1 MMPWYAL
8 CWALCTLQLPGLS
21 TGKLIREEI
30 TLTWD
35 LGAPNG
41 HVREMIKMNGDF
53 PGPSFVWD
61 EDDDIEV
68 IVHNKMPF
76 NSSIHWHGLMMQGT
90 PWSDGAPGA
99 TQLPIEPEEIF
110 IYRFKASPSG
120 THWYHAHSRTTLL
133 DGLYGGIFIRPS
145 QDTPGPWSLIS
156 KDKSD
161 IQAMEKASSNPKQV
175 LVSDWTHFKSW
186 NYMEAEEASKFTI
199 FCVDSIL
206 LNGKGSIFCPG
217 EEYLVNHTSTY
228 MKWALYPGHVN
239 DKGCFPFMK
248 STEGP
253 YLSQGRP
260 EKIPLHL
267 QKGCVPAAG
276 DQEVIHVD
284 PKNRWASLNFIGAA
298 TFKTTIF
305 TVDEHPMWVYEV
317 DGHRIE
323 PQKVDTVKMY
333 AGERYSVMI
342 RLDKEPKDYTIRVA
356 DSGLTQIISSFATLR
371 YAGSTGAPSTS
382 RGVINYGGQNT
393 TTVVTLNRDH
403 LPPFPPLKPAARSDE
418 HYVLHTHRWL
428 SAWQY
433 TLSGGGMWQE
443 DRSAYTPLLYD
454 INQPDAQDEN
464 LIIRTRNGSWVD
476 LIIQVG
482 SQPGQPQEFP
492 HMMHKHTGKMWQVGA
507 GEGIWNYTDVDEAM
521 AAEPHRFNLENP
533 NYRDTFITSFDGP
546 SWLVLRYHSINP
558 GPWLFHCHIETHLA
572 GGMAIAL
579 LDGVDV
585 WPEIPPEYAPNQKG
599 LVPGQPVP
607 RPGIYLPSPEKT
619 PDNDILLAEEIL
631 DKATEMDMVESY
643 RYSKA
648 WNSVLRKM
656 IAFLETIKSTPGS

>member
-1 MMPWYAL
+1 MAHRASWRAL
-8 CWALCTLQLPGLS
+8 CAVLLPGLIAA
-21 TGKLIREEI
+21 KLVREEI

-41 HVREMIKMNGDF
+41 HVREMIKMNDGF
-53 PGPSFVWD
+53 PGPYFLWD

-68 IVHNKMPF
+68 IVHNRMPF

-99 TQLPIEPEEIF
+99 TQLPIEPDEMF

-133 DGLYGGIFIRPS
+133 DGLYGGIFIRPNPG
-145 QDTPGPWSLIS
+145 TPAPWSLIS
-156 KDKSD
+156 NDKSH
-161 IQAMEKASSNPKQV
+161 IQAMAKAASNPNPV
-175 LVSDWTHFKSW
+175 LVSDWTHVKSW
-186 NYMEAEEASKFTI
+186 NYMEAEEASGYTI

-206 LNGKGSIFCPG
+206 INGKGSIYCPG

-253 YLSQGRP
+253 YLAQGRP
-260 EKIPLHL
+260 ETIPLHL
-267 QKGCVPAAG
+267 QKGCVPATG

-284 PKNRWASLNFIGAA
+284 ATTKWASLNFIGAA

-305 TVDEHPMWVYEV
+305 SIDEHPMWVYEV

-323 PQKVDTVKMY
+323 PRKVDTVKMY
-333 AGERYSVMI
+333 AGERYAVMI
-342 RLDKEPKDYTIRVA
+342 QLDKRPKDYTIRIA

-371 YAGSTGAPSTS
+371 YAGSPGISSDS

-393 TTVVTLNRDH
+393 TAVVTLDRDH
-403 LPPFPPLKPAARSDE
+403 LPPFPPLQPATQSDE
-418 HYVLHTHRWL
+418 HFVLHTHRWM
-428 SAWQY
+428 SPWQY

-454 INQPDAQDEN
+454 TEQPDAQDKG

-476 LIIQVG
+476 LIVQVG

-507 GEGIWNYTDVDEAM
+507 GEGIWNYTSVDEAM
-521 AAEPHRFNLENP
+521 AAEPHRFNLKNP
-533 NYRDTFITSFDGP
+533 NYRDTFVTSFDGP

-572 GGMAIAL
+572 GGMAVAL
-579 LDGVDV
+579 LDGVDA
-585 WPEIPPEYAPNQKG
+585 WPEIPPEYAPQQKG
-599 LVPGQPVP
+599 LVPGQPAP
-607 RPGIYLPSPEKT
+607 RPGIYLPSPGAK
-619 PDNDILLAEEIL
+619 LAVSGDVEESMEQAGI
-631 DKATEMDMVESY
+631 EMVEAY
-643 RYSKA
+643 RYSKV

-656 IAFLETIKSTPGS
+656 IGFLETIKSTG

>member
-1 MMPWYAL
+1 M
-8 CWALCTLQLPGLS
+8 TK
-21 TGKLIREEI
+21 GKHFPPENIEI
-30 TLTWD
+30 
-35 LGAPNG
+35 
-41 HVREMIKMNGDF
+41 
-53 PGPSFVWD
+53 PSAYSF
-61 EDDDIEV
+61 
-68 IVHNKMPF
+68 
-76 NSSIHWHGLMMQGT
+76 
-90 PWSDGAPGA
+90 
-99 TQLPIEPEEIF
+99 
-110 IYRFKASPSG
+110 R
-120 THWYHAHSRTTLL
+120 
-133 DGLYGGIFIRPS
+133 
-145 QDTPGPWSLIS
+145 
-156 KDKSD
+156 
-161 IQAMEKASSNPKQV
+161 
-175 LVSDWTHFKSW
+175 
-186 NYMEAEEASKFTI
+186 
-199 FCVDSIL
+199 
-206 LNGKGSIFCPG
+206 
-217 EEYLVNHTSTY
+217 
-228 MKWALYPGHVN
+228 
-239 DKGCFPFMK
+239 CFPFMK

-260 EKIPLHL
+260 ETIPLHL
-267 QKGCVPAAG
+267 QKGCVPATG

-284 PKNRWASLNFIGAA
+284 QKNRWASLNFIGAA

-305 TVDEHPMWVYEV
+305 TIDEHPMWVYEV

-342 RLDKEPKDYTIRVA
+342 RLDKEPRDYTIRVA

-393 TTVVTLNRDH
+393 TAVVTLDRDH

-607 RPGIYLPSPEKT
+607 RPGIYLPLPEKK
-619 PDNDILLAEEIL
+619 PDHDLLLAENIVQE
-631 DKATEMDMVESY
+631 ATEMDMVESY
-643 RYSKA
+643 RYSQA
-648 WNSVLRKM
+648 WNSVLKKM
-656 IAFLETIKSTPGS
+656 IGFLETIKSTPGS

>member
-1 MMPWYAL
+1 
-8 CWALCTLQLPGLS
+8 
-21 TGKLIREEI
+21 
-30 TLTWD
+30 
-35 LGAPNG
+35 
-41 HVREMIKMNGDF
+41 MIKMNGDF

-76 NSSIHWHGLMMQGT
+76 NSSIHWHGLMMLGT

-133 DGLYGGIFIRPS
+133 DGLYGGIFIRPKE
-145 QDTPGPWSLIS
+145 DTPGPWGLIS

-161 IQAMEKASSNPKQV
+161 IQAMEKASRDPKQV
-175 LVSDWTHFKSW
+175 LVSDWTEFKSW

-206 LNGKGSIFCPG
+206 LNGKGSIYCPG

-260 EKIPLHL
+260 ETIPLHL
-267 QKGCVPAAG
+267 QKGCVPATG

-284 PKNRWASLNFIGAA
+284 PKSRWVSLNFIGAA
-298 TFKTTIF
+298 TFKTTVFSI
-305 TVDEHPMWVYEV
+305 DEHPMWVYEV
-317 DGHRIE
+317 DGHRVE

-333 AGERYSVMI
+333 AGERYAVMI
-342 RLDKEPKDYTIRVA
+342 RLGKEPKDYTIRVA
-356 DSGLTQIISSFATLR
+356 DSGLTQVISSFATLR

-382 RGVINYGGQNT
+382 KGVFNYGGQNT
-393 TTVVTLNRDH
+393 TAIVTLDRNH
-403 LPPFPPLKPAARSDE
+403 LPPFPQLRPAARSDE
-418 HYVLHTHRWL
+418 HYVLHTHRWR

-454 INQPDAQDEN
+454 ISQPDAQDEN

-507 GEGIWNYTDVDEAM
+507 GEGIWNYTSVDEAI

-579 LDGVDV
+579 LDGVDA

-607 RPGIYLPSPEKT
+607 RPGIYLPLPEKR
-619 PDNDILLAEEIL
+619 PDHDLSLEDLDIVEQTAEM
-631 DKATEMDMVESY
+631 EMIESY

-648 WNSVLRKM
+648 WNSVLKKM
-656 IAFLETIKSTPGS
+656 IGFLETIKSRPGS